1 MARNYTHINGAQRVG
16 LEVTEKEPTVNL
28 SVSNW
33 LRKKNENCW
42 ESIGEE
48 WNGKVWKVRSDC
60 PESAEGNSGMK
71 PTKETSTSIFLYS
84 PSWGKNGTKP
94 IAQNAGTS
102 KGNKPIYPTENIY
115 GSNPFTEIF
124 HWKKKAQRYSTTP

>member
-33 LRKKNENCW
+33 LRKKNDNCW

-48 WNGKVWKVRSDC
+48 
-60 PESAEGNSGMK
+60 AEGNSGMK
-71 PTKETSTSIFLYS
+71 PTKETSTSIFIFALMRKKTEWNQLLKTQAQVRETNLYTQPKIFTGATHS
-84 PSWGKNGTKP
+84 RR
-94 IAQNAGTS
+94 
-102 KGNKPIYPTENIY
+102 Y
-115 GSNPFTEIF
+115 FTE
-124 HWKKKAQRYSTTP
+124 KKKHNATAQLRKSRVN